1 MSAVIESLP
10 DGLRPMRVEDLDA
23 VMEIEHAVYPFP
35 WTKGIFH
42 DCIRVGY
49 QCDVYQNNGEILA
62 YSVLSIAAGEA
73 HLLTFSVA
81 PEHQNKGLGKMMLQ
95 NVTDEATFSNVQ
107 SVLLEVRPSNH
118 TAIHL
123 YQKMGFIEVGIRP
136 DYYPDE
142 NGREDALIMA
152 RELFA
157 D

>member
-10 DGLRPMRVEDLDA
+10 DGLRAMRVDDLDA
-23 VMEIEHAVYPFP
+23 VMEIETAVYPFP

-49 QCDVYQNNGEILA
+49 QCDVFQQNQEILA
-62 YSVLSIAAGEA
+62 YSVLSIAVGEA
-73 HLLTFSVA
+73 HLLTFSVT
-81 PEHQNKGLGKMMLQ
+81 PERQNKGLGKMMLQ
-95 NVTDEATFSNVQ
+95 NVIDEATFSNVQ

-118 TAIHL
+118 AAIHL

-152 RELFA
+152 RELFS

>member
-1 MSAVIESLP
+1 MSAVFESQA
-10 DGLRPMRVEDLDA
+10 DGLRAMTVEDLDA
-23 VMEIEHAVYPFP
+23 VIQIEEAVYPFP
-35 WTKGIFH
+35 WTRGIFH

-49 QCDVYQNNGEILA
+49 QCDVYQKYGEILA

-73 HLLTFSVA
+73 HLLTLCVA
-81 PEHQNKGLGKMMLQ
+81 PEHQNMGLGRMMLQ
-95 NVTDEATFSNVQ
+95 NAIDEALFSNVQ
-107 SVLLEVRPSNH
+107 TVLLEVRPSNLH
-118 TAIHL
+118 AIHL
-123 YQKMGFIEVGIRP
+123 YQLMDFTEVGIRP

>member
-1 MSAVIESLP
+1 MSAVIETPP
-10 DGLRPMRVEDLDA
+10 DGLRAMIADDLDG
-23 VMEIEHAVYPFP
+23 VMEIEKAVYPFP

-49 QCDVYQNNGEILA
+49 QCDVYQQNGELVA

-73 HLLTFSVA
+73 HLLTFSVS
-81 PEHQNKGLGKMMLQ
+81 PEQQNKGLGKMMLK
-95 NVTDEATFSNVQ
+95 NVIDEATFSNVQ

-118 TAIHL
+118 AAIHL

>member
-1 MSAVIESLP
+1 MSAVFETQA
-10 DGLRPMRVEDLDA
+10 DGLRGMTVEDLDA
-23 VMEIEHAVYPFP
+23 VIQIEEAVYPFP
-35 WTKGIFH
+35 WTRGIFH

-49 QCDVYQNNGEILA
+49 QCDVYQKNGEILA

-73 HLLTFSVA
+73 HLLTLCVA
-81 PEHQNKGLGKMMLQ
+81 PEHQNMGFGRMMLQ
-95 NVTDEATFSNVQ
+95 NTIDEALFSNVQ
-107 SVLLEVRPSNH
+107 TVLLEVRPSNLQ
-118 TAIHL
+118 AIHL
-123 YQKMGFIEVGIRP
+123 YQLMDFTEVGIRP